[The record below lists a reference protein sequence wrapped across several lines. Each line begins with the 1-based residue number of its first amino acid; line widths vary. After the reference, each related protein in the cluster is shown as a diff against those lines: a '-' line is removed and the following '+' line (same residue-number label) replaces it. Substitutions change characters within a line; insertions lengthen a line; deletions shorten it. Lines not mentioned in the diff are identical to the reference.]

1 MMNRMRKTLALAVA
15 ALAVAA
21 SVAGIAGAGSASAAT
36 SPTVSTANGE
46 VQGTVTAANRVFLGI
61 PYAAAPAG
69 NLRWEPPQPAANW
82 SGVLNATQPG
92 PECAQVEEL
101 SGNTLAGSED
111 CLNLNVY
118 TPVSSSPA
126 PLPVMIFIPGGGY
139 VFGSNNDVNPS
150 VLAAK
155 EKMIVVTIN
164 YRLGALGYLD
174 LPSLSSENA
183 AAAGNFGLLDQQA
196 AMKWVQANIANFGG
210 NPSRVTIAG
219 ESAGG
224 ASVLANVISPTAAG
238 LFQSAI
244 VESGAGTGFT
254 TQAAAQAQGAAF
266 AANVGCTNPATQLAC
281 LRALPVD
288 TILSNELDNAPPIL
302 LASDMIWSPTAGGA
316 DLPNLPA
323 AAFASGSYNKVPI
336 LQGTNH
342 DEWRLFAGVQ
352 MLQGDVLT
360 ASSYVGLMDYLFGPR
375 AASVLAVYPSS
386 NYTSPDA
393 AYAAVATDEGFVCS
407 ARTIDRAVSQT
418 VPVYTYE
425 FNDPN
430 APEVLFTVP
439 GFPLGAYH
447 TAELLYVFPTA
458 GFPGFTTAQVALSN
472 QIMNYWGNFVA
483 HDTPNPGPPTWL
495 PYNNFSDWFMS
506 LAPSN
511 TGMISTF
518 SAEHNCSFWASFG
531 V

>member
-1 MMNRMRKTLALAVA
+1 MNLMRKTLALAVA

-21 SVAGIAGAGSASAAT
+21 SVAGIAGAGSAGAAT

-46 VQGTVTAANRVFLGI
+46 VQGTVTADNRVFLGI
-61 PYAAAPAG
+61 PYAAPPTG
-69 NLRWEPPQPAANW
+69 NLRWEPPQPAADW

-101 SGNTLAGSED
+101 SGDTLAGSEN

-126 PLPVMIFIPGGGY
+126 TLPVMIFIPGGGY
-139 VFGSNNDVNPS
+139 VFGSNNTVNPS
-150 VLAAK
+150 VLAAT
-155 EKMIVVTIN
+155 EHMIVVTIN
-164 YRLGALGYLD
+164 YRLGALGFLD

-210 NPSRVTIAG
+210 DPSRVTIAG
-219 ESAGG
+219 ESTGG
-224 ASVLANVISPTAAG
+224 ASVLANMISPTAAG
-238 LFQSAI
+238 LFHGAI

-266 AANVGCTNPATQLAC
+266 AASVGCTNPATQLAC
-281 LRALPVD
+281 LRALPMD

-302 LASDMIWSPTAGGA
+302 LPTDMVWSPTVGGS
-316 DLPNLPA
+316 DLPNMPA

-360 ASSYVGLMDYLFGPR
+360 ASSYVGLMDYLFGSR

-386 NYTSPDA
+386 NYSSPDA
-393 AYAAVATDEGFVCS
+393 AYAAVATDEGFVCH
-407 ARTIDRAVSQT
+407 ARTIDQAVSQT
-418 VPVYTYE
+418 VPVYAYE

-430 APEVLFTVP
+430 APEPFTVP

-458 GFPGFTTAQVALSN
+458 GFPGFTAAQVALSD
-472 QIMNYWGNFVA
+472 QIMTYWGDFVA
-483 HDTPNPGPPTWL
+483 YSTPNPGPPTWL
-495 PYNNFSDWFMS
+495 PYNNVSDWFMS